1 MKTRFTIVL
10 CLFPVFCFSQS
21 LKYTIKGKVGTY
33 SSPAKIFLAYTYPGK
48 KMSIDSATIENGYFE
63 FKGDL
68 VMPINATL
76 ILKKTSAKIALNKIS
91 EENELLLYLE
101 PGVINISGGDSL
113 STSKIS
119 GGDLNRDYNKY
130 TQEIRPFTDGMKR
143 VLKSFSQ
150 DHTIT
155 GAQATKKID
164 SLMPFYDRSH
174 QDFIASHLTSPVSI
188 YVLESLIANDKNLDE
203 ASKLFERL
211 APNIKQSAR
220 AISFKASLEK
230 KKKAFFSKKPA
241 NIGDQAPNFE
251 QPDVFGNKVTLS
263 KFKGKYLFL
272 DFWASWCKP
281 CRAENP
287 NLVKAYHRF
296 KKQGLEIVSVSLDGM
311 AQKKAWLNA
320 IKTDGL
326 TWLQVSDLKAWEN
339 SAALIYN
346 VKAIPEN
353 YLIDPTGK
361 IIAKNLRGEELNTV
375 LETIFKEKLIGF

>member
-10 CLFPVFCFSQS
+10 CLFPIFCFSQS

-33 SSPAKIFLAYTYPGK
+33 SSPAKMFLAYTYPGK

-164 SLMPFYDRSH
+164 SLMQFYDRSH
-174 QDFIASHLTSPVSI
+174 QDFIAGHLTSPVSI

-220 AISFKASLEK
+220 AISFKESLEK
-230 KKKAFFSKKPA
+230 RKRLSIVKSLP
-241 NIGDQAPNFE
+241 ISETRPQ
-251 QPDVFGNKVTLS
+251 TLS
-263 KFKGKYLFL
+263 NRMYLGI
-272 DFWASWCKP
+272 
-281 CRAENP
+281 R
-287 NLVKAYHRF
+287 
-296 KKQGLEIVSVSLDGM
+296 
-311 AQKKAWLNA
+311 
-320 IKTDGL
+320 
-326 TWLQVSDLKAWEN
+326 
-339 SAALIYN
+339 
-346 VKAIPEN
+346 
-353 YLIDPTGK
+353 
-361 IIAKNLRGEELNTV
+361 LR
-375 LETIFKEKLIGF
+375 